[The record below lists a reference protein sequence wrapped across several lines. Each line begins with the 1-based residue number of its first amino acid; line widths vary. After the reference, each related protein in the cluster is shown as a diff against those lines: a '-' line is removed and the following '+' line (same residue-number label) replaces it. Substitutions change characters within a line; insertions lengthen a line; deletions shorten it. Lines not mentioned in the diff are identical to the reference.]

1 MRKIKRDDMVLVIA
15 GKDRG
20 KQGQVRQVLPDAN
33 RVVVQGVNMIKRHM
47 RPKAMG
53 TQAGIIEKEAP
64 LHLSNVR
71 LICKSC
77 GKAARVRFRL
87 RQDGVKV
94 RVCGRCSED
103 ID

>member
-1 MRKIKRDDMVLVIA
+1 VGRIKREDVVLVIA

-20 KQGQVRQVLPDAN
+20 KQGQVRQVFPEEN
-33 RVVVQGVNMIKRHM
+33 RLVVQGVNMIKRHM
-47 RPKAMG
+47 RPRAMG

-64 LHLSNVR
+64 IHASNVM

-77 GKAARVRFRL
+77 AKPTRVSTRV
-87 RQDGVKV
+87 RQDGVKT
-94 RVCGRCSED
+94 RICRICKED

>member
-1 MRKIKRDDMVLVIA
+1 MLRIKRDDTVLVIA
-15 GKDRG
+15 GKNRG
-20 KQGQVRQVLPDAN
+20 KQGQIRQLFPERR

-47 RPKAMG
+47 RQRAMG

-64 LHLSNVR
+64 LAVSNVM

-77 GKAARVRFRL
+77 NRPVRVGFRV

-94 RVCGRCSED
+94 RVCRSCKED
-103 ID
+103 VD

>member
-1 MRKIKRDDMVLVIA
+1 MGRIKREDVVLVIA

-20 KQGQVRQVLPDAN
+20 KQGQVRQVFPGEN
-33 RVVVQGVNMIKRHM
+33 RLVVQGVNMIKRHM
-47 RPKAMG
+47 RPRAMG

-64 LHLSNVR
+64 IHASNVM

-77 GKAARVRFRL
+77 AKPTRVATRV
-87 RQDGVKV
+87 RQDGVKT
-94 RVCGRCSED
+94 RICRICKED

>member
-1 MRKIKRDDMVLVIA
+1 MRRIKRDDMVLVVA

-20 KQGQVRQVLPDAN
+20 KQGQVRQVLPDVD

-47 RPKAMG
+47 RPRAMG

-71 LICKSC
+71 LICRSC
-77 GKAARVRFRL
+77 SKAARVRFRV

-94 RVCGRCSED
+94 RVCRRCGED

>member
-1 MRKIKRDDMVLVIA
+1 
-15 GKDRG
+15 
-20 KQGQVRQVLPDAN
+20 VRQVLPDAN

-71 LICKSC
+71 LICRSC
-77 GKAARVRFRL
+77 GKPARVRFRV

-94 RVCGRCSED
+94 RVCGRCNED

>member
-1 MRKIKRDDMVLVIA
+1 MRKIKRDDMVLVVA

-20 KQGQVRQVLPDAN
+20 KQGQVRQVLPDKD

-47 RPKAMG
+47 RPQAMG

-64 LHLSNVR
+64 IHISNLR
-71 LICKSC
+71 IICKSC
-77 GKAARVRFRL
+77 SRPARVHFRV

-94 RVCGRCSED
+94 RVCRRCGED

>member
-1 MRKIKRDDMVLVIA
+1 MRKIKRDDIVLVIA

-20 KQGQVRQVLPDAN
+20 KQGQVRQVLPEDN

-64 LHLSNVR
+64 LSLSKVR
-71 LICKSC
+71 LICRTCNKP
-77 GKAARVRFRL
+77 ARVRFRV

-94 RVCGRCSED
+94 RVCGSCGED

>member
-1 MRKIKRDDMVLVIA
+1 MRKIRRDDMVLVIA

-20 KQGQVRQVLPDAN
+20 KQGQVRQVLPDKN
-33 RVVVQGVNMIKRHM
+33 RIVVQGVNMIKRHM
-47 RPKAMG
+47 RPQAMG

-64 LHLSNVR
+64 LSVSNVR

-77 GKAARVRFRL
+77 GKATRVRFRV

-94 RVCGRCSED
+94 RVCSRCNED
-103 ID
+103 VD

>member
-1 MRKIKRDDMVLVIA
+1 VRKIKRDDMVLVIA